1 MKIQMNLK
9 IDDFEFY
16 PEEIKGY
23 YKLKD
28 IYSVRIV
35 EYVDGTFMPEIYKIV
50 DWNDLCYVD
59 ESVPEE
65 IETLEE
71 AISWVEYYLNK
82 QK

>member
-1 MKIQMNLK
+1 MSLK

-16 PEEIKGY
+16 PVAIKGY
-23 YKLKD
+23 YKLKSV
-28 IYSVRIV
+28 YSVRIA

-50 DWNDLCYVD
+50 NWDDLCYVD

-71 AISWVEYYLNK
+71 AIHWVEHYLNK